1 MMRLDEGIPGLDS
14 MGNSSGY
21 TDNDPLR
28 ELGLY
33 FAKLFSE
40 EEMRLPHVPHAHL
53 EECRRRPEKKKKG
66 GPHVPYSKK
75 SHPQQLLLLANPL
88 PCSKDKSRK
97 PRNSLMDF
105 YQSQKEGLPSI
116 PQVRIPRNPSSFA
129 VFAAIRSTCLENQ
142 HREST
147 LLQLQNSSAWKE
159 ALNADENSETE
170 GESPSIPEKSLP
182 KVVGIGIGSVLEII
196 RESLTESPSLCQKA
210 LGSLLNILQGL
221 EPEELTK
228 EPSDIMELLFETL
241 MKLSSSYEENEIS
254 KSISSM
260 ACACLLSFV
269 VAYGDTGKIL
279 RATSSLL
286 MSPQAFRE
294 QRIPVPSILV
304 ALQKSIISVMMGR
317 THHPDLMSSGLPK
330 ASLID
335 SFSIHDTNHED
346 FPDVKR
352 VTSDGLYLYAFT
364 DSGLF
369 KIGSGYSGTIKG
381 HIYKRKSIHLSTKTV
396 RWIGFADDAIF
407 IEVKGE
413 KRLELLR
420 LNKDTFLTEKT
431 YPQPN
436 ILMENKQPYVLFCD
450 GSSLGIL
457 TLSMKDKFLLKF
469 INPSDLSVIHELPL
483 KLAYKR
489 VGVLGASFFEEGV
502 TNHEIDFGSIE
513 EENISV
519 QTGKDFGLLLTS
531 QGKVFYTGKSSSL
544 GFKHI
549 CAPGEWSELCI
560 PKNPRIVDIA
570 IGHDGQHACLLTDD
584 GNVFFTGTARRGE
597 DGEQTK
603 ARRQPKP
610 VKPKKISRMEGHIVV
625 QVACNNG
632 TSAFVTKEGKL
643 FLFGKDSIH
652 CDYSSG
658 QVLDLKGNFITQVA
672 VGKAHIVALTKEG
685 DVFTF
690 GMNSKGQCGRDFNL
704 TKDNT
709 NVPIGDVEKPTDST
723 AAQFDVI
730 EDNSDVDGEHEGFGI
745 CPAGKHNWKR
755 DQCMVCTICLEC
767 TGYGPVCVSSARP
780 DRNPGMQCGCGFG
793 DSGCS
798 ECGCCRFCT
807 GETGD
812 TLNDAEAGASGAAGG
827 AEAINAENN
836 EGSADMLHRHLI
848 RLDLIAAGQGGSGI
862 AGQSGDY
869 REKIIRRTFPKRH
882 VVGSR
887 NHRSRRYSS
896 LSNNGGAEKSSKR
909 QNQVDVWKAFNS
921 ELNEAAIGEKDADPV
936 NNSAVGGASSTNT
949 KLTSLPP
956 AKVFLPDGIKITK
969 ISSGH
974 HHTIMLASNGDVYTF
989 GNNFHGQLGVC
1000 DLLPRGS
1007 PTKVNIPT
1015 KATSV
1020 VAGSYHS
1027 LILTEEGEIFSFGM
1041 YQRGQLGREEPP
1053 SEDKSLETR
1062 EELAAKHLWFA
1073 ISGLLPRV
1081 GPRHGRIATW
1091 IGASAD
1097 QSFIKVD
1104 ESLIN
1109 AQSLVGSS
1117 IVSSRKHIVL
1127 VPPSNN
1133 STSFTGLVINKS
1145 DGYCRSFDGPEQAD
1159 LSSMKITIDPCFN
1172 VLWAFSKE
1180 SVVHSYHPLSA
1191 LSLISN
1197 SSSPNILSPE
1207 LALPSVNGCMISRNQ
1222 VSLNMLSCLDTLTQY
1237 PILTTSPISEEESVV
1252 KGSGGGSHKTYSKE
1266 DYNVVNRFDSF
1277 GGGWGYSGHSIE
1289 AIRFMVDTDILI
1301 GGLGL
1306 FGGRGEYVGKIR
1318 IFDIGFE
1325 GGDLEID
1332 GEIIAESEEV
1342 TYECT
1347 SRQKYPLL
1355 FEEPVNIQ
1363 AGKWYIAWAR
1373 ITGPS
1378 SDCGSSGQIQITTE
1392 EQIQFHFKSS
1402 KKSNN
1407 GTDVNAGQ
1415 IPQILYRVLMSES
1428 PSGGKR
1434 HLSSEPPEPVCVLSL
1449 RFSKSV
1455 TPDCFSAL
1463 LSLLR
1468 WSWSSFKS
1476 EMNLLINNDGKPM
1489 IMELQ
1494 RLIFICRA
1502 ALRLIIIYTDAVY
1515 PVKVLSK
1522 ISYDPINDTA
1532 KLAETIYEVRML
1544 LQQLLTDP
1552 SPVPSAIKD
1561 LKGTLL
1567 TNCEQMTELIL
1578 KDANRAYVAC
1588 FHAFFPTGYLKW
1600 TSLCNLLT
1608 LMESSTSLSGR
1619 GTSSS
1624 CNAKYDR
1631 LLTAVL
1637 DALCNPLIKL
1647 RNTFPITYSPD
1658 SDTRCK
1664 NLSPTENLSLT
1675 TSMIQAGDT
1684 SVQRFPVLTETM
1696 NYLSHGENLRY
1707 GSWSF
1712 REVLDRLLNIGS
1724 LSIKQNLHGEPQ
1736 SFSPELVEKACKVIS
1751 SVISELTNQSTSS
1764 EPDIHSIGGRILHAT
1779 PNRFT
1784 RTGISKTWNTGN
1796 GSPDAICFSVDKSGI
1811 FIAGCCVYG
1820 GTGTYDYQLELL
1832 DDQSNS
1838 DHRSNN
1844 VASENGQ
1851 SQRWNSLEVVNG
1863 SYSSDDCVNDIAE
1876 LKFDRAVPIRPH
1888 LKYALRL
1895 RNHGGRT
1902 SNGDGGMSSVRG
1914 PDGTTFSFN
1923 SCSLSFNGSNPT
1935 RGQLPQILYYSSPQE
1950 TDIQSNTTKNLAEK
1964 YARRTALTMTSAIVK
1979 TVTNLLSSVRSD
1991 DLESFDVLNR
2001 APLITNLMPHI
2012 LASVS
2017 SLAALDP
2024 HSAVSILAFIQDM
2037 LPPVATL
2044 NNIATSLSGVGTS
2057 EGFTSISSNVPH
2069 YAYVESSHP
2078 YKASTVYHYRVHF
2091 PKGVRWLSV
2100 EFDSR
2105 CSTSQPEDYLQIY
2118 IRNPSCGKKV
2128 NCNSPRGFVSQTNS
2142 SFQESQKYT
2151 PVLRPFHGPSENW
2164 PNHAIILPGNEVLF
2178 SLETASDYVK
2188 EDKNSNQFGF
2198 RCLVVG
2204 YEGETSSNDGLK
2216 NLEKELSYLGGVCV
2230 KSLMKRNVSF
2240 SQVEDMELVDES
2252 AGESYEMHYSLLSK
2266 GLALSH
2272 PPTINEAL
2280 DGVIPYS
2287 NNTHDRLFLK
2297 NFVNCIPN
2305 TAGGRLARWLQPESY
2320 VDVNQC
2326 RVFFAKEDMR
2336 CNWPNIITVVTQD
2349 QYGEVVWAPAM
2360 KVEVRAVPIEY
2371 GLTGQKRLRR
2381 AVASEPDAMSFGGI
2395 RPPNLDTKY
2404 EITVKD
2410 KMFYHSIT
2418 VQKCYDMYSFEELR
2432 FASPAIRRQSE
2443 NMLVRPNNDG
2453 TYSANWTPGNVGWYQ
2468 IHVSIDGAEI
2478 QEVYKVEVYDPP
2490 QGLLPPPVSSNG
2502 SMVNCDMSNGSLTPS
2517 QSMKN
2522 GSKGINSSE
2531 LGKGNCRLRKF
2542 IDSSS
2547 AGLRIRV
2554 HPTLQSEQIGIIP
2567 VDGSVSI
2574 IDELQNSDGHWVRLS
2589 IDSLLNFCKGSN
2601 QNEGWCLQYNQHLHK
2616 VLMVLVTEKE
2626 DLSSKKTSLSH
2637 PLKPCRKKRSAW
2649 KCPGVYTVVKCG
2661 AACHNIRNSPSL
2673 SASPIGMLN
2682 QGDSVNVIN
2691 SRESGNEIWVQ
2702 LDKSSMEKFCLN
2714 TEGEAWSL
2722 AVSSSD
2728 VQHLEHQ
2735 SNCLDDEEEDEDED
2749 ETVELEI
2756 DEGGKIGGK
2765 HNSNGSKIPQLSDTR
2780 RKKKKRVSSSM
2791 EELKGINHHLSKNEK
2806 PKPLPRVGLSSERR
2820 TPSPSNSKP
2829 SFFQK
2834 WFKGDQVNRR
2844 TSSLSPPS
2852 HRKVTPS
2859 QFVNKDIPP
2868 ELQGV
2873 SVRELVKV
2881 IGESRANGN
2890 GVTPPGT
2897 PNSQR
2902 KRLSNTSSCSS
2913 RSCSPASVKSVNE
2926 IRIPKQFESNEEKS
2940 KKQLAAPSSSSVED
2954 SKITTNTTS
2963 DNFKVPDGPVKEALS
2978 PSVAESIRTVFAAF
2992 VWHENII
2999 HDTIAAASF
3008 LKFHPNLNKADDII
3022 KTGKVALDPSTSS
3035 GRAFRKKWTENA
3047 KSHRHSMD
3055 VSSSAYQH
3063 HVSQNSNVAWNNANE
3078 NSTTKQQE
3086 EEKLKKEVHKSKG
3099 NLCPPT
3105 LKLLAVLWE
3114 EIRSYCIHAILQQ
3127 VIVSSNPL
3135 HHTQLS
3141 SNRVAKQTLLEKR
3154 SKTKARIKNSLKSKE
3169 QQPPVEPG
3177 KLCEMCDQYFGN
3189 PVTYHMR
3196 LEHPGCGSHAGGKGY
3211 NSGGNYCKGWA
3222 GNCGDGGVGGSSWYL
3237 ICSNCRDNYKKIS
3250 SQQIPPP
3257 PPPSGSDSN
3266 DPPPIP
3272 PVKPSKS
3279 LPPSSSSLPI
3289 KSRSSSKRSKITTS
3303 SSSNTLHSSGINS
3316 HIIMKNNATFLL
3328 DLSSSSNNNESAKM
3342 SSSSAFLY
3350 SVSELTTMD
3359 PNPFPITPF
3368 QCFNSLCVKESVLR
3382 DMNDEFY
3389 LDKDSFKS
3397 NSAQPP
3403 NIGYPLPSS
3412 DAGESKAEIKH
3423 LNNNNDDVDES
3434 ANNGGV
3440 RCSLEETVSPPEGFQ
3455 SDENDAPNSLKHSNV
3470 SSSPIRFRN
3479 SSHTDK
3485 DNRKRNSSCEEQIHH
3500 KKDDDFFL
3508 SHPSHDLQKLFTNS
3522 NGGYVVSDILQ
3533 RPVMSF
3539 VLQWNDL
3546 DSLQL
3551 SMANSIRKA
3560 SCRTYAIQALNWLLR
3575 SVSQPDC
3582 LHDLLWFFVASLENS
3597 QVEANNSNNDHY
3609 VRKQRR
3615 QNQQKLMAN
3624 GQQFPLNE
3632 NVAQMN
3638 NYFTPQFSGLNE
3650 HPSSDIVTGGEAIQP
3665 LPSTLYSLLQ
3675 TISDLMLLLPL
3686 GSPLLQIAVT
3696 CWAIKFKPS
3705 DHQFL
3710 HQSHVFSSISK
3721 ILSRSEE
3728 FDTNVIVNNPL
3739 VVEKSLDSTSYIEIK
3754 TSSRVSMITSLS
3766 DNSTETFWESGD
3778 EDRNK
3783 IKWISLTVGDV
3794 KRGHVCAHI
3803 DNCRDL
3809 VSKVSGITFKLGARE
3824 EDLIVIKQV
3833 DVENRFA
3840 GWVSCYF
3847 DDVMCVGRNVSLLKI
3862 EFKGPD
3868 STLRVRQIKL
3878 LSVGSQSICDDKDI
3892 DSLIKQ
3898 QNCESETLRVFR
3910 LMTAQVFGKFLRQDN
3925 SMDDS
3930 EEDLDLREH
3939 VVGILFNSKTRL
3951 SYLQKQ
3957 VCSHIVQAIKK
3968 EASILKE
3975 DWELS
3980 LCHHGEI
3987 PSLSD
3992 TYCFEMLSL
4001 VLALSGS
4008 TVGKLY
4014 LSQQQ
4019 GLIQDLLN
4027 LLHTG
4032 TARIQRQ
4039 VILLIR
4045 RILPEIPPS
4054 SFASI
4059 IGVKNLPPKDFASLS
4074 LSHTFDHKAPGLLDI
4089 FFSCIA
4095 KALTVQVKSKGMHGK
4110 DSGGRNIS
4118 VVTLASSIHP
4128 KDYKNVGSRWWLRG
4142 SMAKRIS
4149 EEIVSL
4155 LKDLMNGKVG
4165 SSEWMSFT
4173 KSAVAQNILH
4183 LTKLDRTNE
4192 CLKLPVFWLGLA
4204 SICVLDKDH
4213 VEGLSSGD
4221 CNNETSI
4228 NRPTCENHDDGETLA
4243 IIKCET
4249 CGDLCGDCDR
4259 FLHLHRRTK
4268 THNRAIFKEEED
4280 AIKVDLHEGCGR
4292 MKLYWLM
4299 ALADSTTLKAM
4310 VEFREAARGGS
4321 SGIKN
4326 TFGGSTCRFC
4336 GVHSSSEVPVMD
4348 AVCTDS
4354 ECVSFAANACVKTL
4368 SCGHFCG
4375 GILNEEDCLTCLH
4388 GCSKVGNAL
4397 KQDADDMC
4405 MICFTEALN
4414 PIPSI
4419 MLQCGHVF
4427 HYHCCLTVLTKKWN
4441 GPRITFGFRNC
4452 PICKMKIQHPSL
4464 RKILI
4469 PLQNLYEDV
4478 KRKSLM
4484 RLEYES
4490 LNNCEAVTAKGGRY
4504 HNDPISYALDRYAY
4518 YVCFKCSKAYYG
4530 GEAQCDGAVGDDKF
4544 NPEEL
4549 VCGGCSD
4556 VSRAQM
4562 CLKHGMDYLEYKCRY
4577 CCSVAVFFCFGT
4589 THFCNACHEDFQRLI
4604 SVPQKDLPQCPVGPK
4619 ALKLEGEECPLHIKH
4634 PSTGE
4639 EFALGCGIC
4648 RNPHTF

>member
-129 VFAAIRSTCLENQ
+129 
-142 HREST
+142 
-147 LLQLQNSSAWKE
+147 LQNSSAWKE

-286 MSPQAFRE
+286 MSP
-294 QRIPVPSILV
+294 S
-304 ALQKSIISVMMGR
+304 
-317 THHPDLMSSGLPK
+317 
-330 ASLID
+330 
-335 SFSIHDTNHED
+335 SFSRTTHSCSFNISRLTEVNHKCNDGIHDTNHED

-407 IEVKGE
+407 IE
-413 KRLELLR
+413 
-420 LNKDTFLTEKT
+420 
-431 YPQPN
+431 
-436 ILMENKQPYVLFCD
+436 
-450 GSSLGIL
+450 
-457 TLSMKDKFLLKF
+457 
-469 INPSDLSVIHELPL
+469 
-483 KLAYKR
+483 R

-519 QTGKDFGLLLTS
+519 Q
-531 QGKVFYTGKSSSL
+531 TGKSSSL

-625 QVACNNG
+625 QFFNILLIIL
-632 TSAFVTKEGKL
+632 KESF

-690 GMNSKGQCGRDFNL
+690 GMNSK
-704 TKDNT
+704 
-709 NVPIGDVEKPTDST
+709 DVEKPIDST

-936 NNSAVGGASSTNT
+936 NNSAVGGA
-949 KLTSLPP
+949 
-956 AKVFLPDGIKITK
+956 
-969 ISSGH
+969 GH

-1159 LSSMKITIDPCFN
+1159 LSIHRIF
-1172 VLWAFSKE
+1172 
-1180 SVVHSYHPLSA
+1180 
-1191 LSLISN
+1191 
-1197 SSSPNILSPE
+1197 LSPE

-1363 AGKWYIAWAR
+1363 AGKWNK
-1373 ITGPS
+1373 
-1378 SDCGSSGQIQITTE
+1378 
-1392 EQIQFHFKSS
+1392 IQFHFKSS

-1434 HLSSEPPEPVCVLSL
+1434 HLSSEPPEPMLFTL
-1449 RFSKSV
+1449 SKSSV
-1455 TPDCFSAL
+1455 
-1463 LSLLR
+1463 
-1468 WSWSSFKS
+1468 
-1476 EMNLLINNDGKPM
+1476 
-1489 IMELQ
+1489 
-1494 RLIFICRA
+1494 
-1502 ALRLIIIYTDAVY
+1502 
-1515 PVKVLSK
+1515 K

-1784 RTGISKTWNTGN
+1784 RTGIM
-1796 GSPDAICFSVDKSGI
+1796 DKSGI

-1876 LKFDRAVPIRPH
+1876 LK
-1888 LKYALRL
+1888 
-1895 RNHGGRT
+1895 NHGGRT

-2024 HSAVSILAFIQDM
+2024 HSAVFNTCIYSRYAAN
-2037 LPPVATL
+2037 PVATL

-2216 NLEKELSYLGGVCV
+2216 NLEKELSYLGG
-2230 KSLMKRNVSF
+2230 K
-2240 SQVEDMELVDES
+2240 DMELVDES

-2287 NNTHDRLFLK
+2287 NSTHDRLFLK

-2601 QNEGWCLQYNQHLHK
+2601 QNE
-2616 VLMVLVTEKE
+2616 E

-2940 KKQLAAPSSSSVED
+2940 KKQLAAPS
-2954 SKITTNTTS
+2954 I
-2963 DNFKVPDGPVKEALS
+2963 PDGPVKEALS

-3177 KLCEMCDQYFGN
+3177 K
-3189 PVTYHMR
+3189 
-3196 LEHPGCGSHAGGKGY
+3196 
-3211 NSGGNYCKGWA
+3211 
-3222 GNCGDGGVGGSSWYL
+3222 
-3237 ICSNCRDNYKKIS
+3237 
-3250 SQQIPPP
+3250 
-3257 PPPSGSDSN
+3257 
-3266 DPPPIP
+3266 
-3272 PVKPSKS
+3272 
-3279 LPPSSSSLPI
+3279 
-3289 KSRSSSKRSKITTS
+3289 
-3303 SSSNTLHSSGINS
+3303 
-3316 HIIMKNNATFLL
+3316 IM
-3328 DLSSSSNNNESAKM
+3328 
-3342 SSSSAFLY
+3342 
-3350 SVSELTTMD
+3350 
-3359 PNPFPITPF
+3359 
-3368 QCFNSLCVKESVLR
+3368 
-3382 DMNDEFY
+3382 
-3389 LDKDSFKS
+3389 
-3397 NSAQPP
+3397 
-3403 NIGYPLPSS
+3403 
-3412 DAGESKAEIKH
+3412 
-3423 LNNNNDDVDES
+3423 
-3434 ANNGGV
+3434 
-3440 RCSLEETVSPPEGFQ
+3440 
-3455 SDENDAPNSLKHSNV
+3455 
-3470 SSSPIRFRN
+3470 
-3479 SSHTDK
+3479 
-3485 DNRKRNSSCEEQIHH
+3485 
-3500 KKDDDFFL
+3500 
-3508 SHPSHDLQKLFTNS
+3508 
-3522 NGGYVVSDILQ
+3522 
-3533 RPVMSF
+3533 
-3539 VLQWNDL
+3539 
-3546 DSLQL
+3546 
-3551 SMANSIRKA
+3551 
-3560 SCRTYAIQALNWLLR
+3560 
-3575 SVSQPDC
+3575 
-3582 LHDLLWFFVASLENS
+3582 
-3597 QVEANNSNNDHY
+3597 
-3609 VRKQRR
+3609 
-3615 QNQQKLMAN
+3615 
-3624 GQQFPLNE
+3624 
-3632 NVAQMN
+3632 
-3638 NYFTPQFSGLNE
+3638 
-3650 HPSSDIVTGGEAIQP
+3650 
-3665 LPSTLYSLLQ
+3665 
-3675 TISDLMLLLPL
+3675 
-3686 GSPLLQIAVT
+3686 
-3696 CWAIKFKPS
+3696 
-3705 DHQFL
+3705 
-3710 HQSHVFSSISK
+3710 
-3721 ILSRSEE
+3721 
-3728 FDTNVIVNNPL
+3728 
-3739 VVEKSLDSTSYIEIK
+3739 
-3754 TSSRVSMITSLS
+3754 
-3766 DNSTETFWESGD
+3766 
-3778 EDRNK
+3778 
-3783 IKWISLTVGDV
+3783 
-3794 KRGHVCAHI
+3794 
-3803 DNCRDL
+3803 
-3809 VSKVSGITFKLGARE
+3809 
-3824 EDLIVIKQV
+3824 
-3833 DVENRFA
+3833 
-3840 GWVSCYF
+3840 
-3847 DDVMCVGRNVSLLKI
+3847 RNV
-3862 EFKGPD
+3862 
-3868 STLRVRQIKL
+3868 
-3878 LSVGSQSICDDKDI
+3878 
-3892 DSLIKQ
+3892 
-3898 QNCESETLRVFR
+3898 
-3910 LMTAQVFGKFLRQDN
+3910 
-3925 SMDDS
+3925 
-3930 EEDLDLREH
+3930 
-3939 VVGILFNSKTRL
+3939 
-3951 SYLQKQ
+3951 
-3957 VCSHIVQAIKK
+3957 
-3968 EASILKE
+3968 
-3975 DWELS
+3975 
-3980 LCHHGEI
+3980 
-3987 PSLSD
+3987 
-3992 TYCFEMLSL
+3992 
-4001 VLALSGS
+4001 
-4008 TVGKLY
+4008 
-4014 LSQQQ
+4014 
-4019 GLIQDLLN
+4019 
-4027 LLHTG
+4027 
-4032 TARIQRQ
+4032 
-4039 VILLIR
+4039 
-4045 RILPEIPPS
+4045 
-4054 SFASI
+4054 
-4059 IGVKNLPPKDFASLS
+4059 
-4074 LSHTFDHKAPGLLDI
+4074 
-4089 FFSCIA
+4089 
-4095 KALTVQVKSKGMHGK
+4095 
-4110 DSGGRNIS
+4110 
-4118 VVTLASSIHP
+4118 
-4128 KDYKNVGSRWWLRG
+4128 
-4142 SMAKRIS
+4142 
-4149 EEIVSL
+4149 
-4155 LKDLMNGKVG
+4155 
-4165 SSEWMSFT
+4165 
-4173 KSAVAQNILH
+4173 
-4183 LTKLDRTNE
+4183 
-4192 CLKLPVFWLGLA
+4192 
-4204 SICVLDKDH
+4204 
-4213 VEGLSSGD
+4213 
-4221 CNNETSI
+4221 
-4228 NRPTCENHDDGETLA
+4228 
-4243 IIKCET
+4243 
-4249 CGDLCGDCDR
+4249 
-4259 FLHLHRRTK
+4259 
-4268 THNRAIFKEEED
+4268 
-4280 AIKVDLHEGCGR
+4280 
-4292 MKLYWLM
+4292 
-4299 ALADSTTLKAM
+4299 
-4310 VEFREAARGGS
+4310 
-4321 SGIKN
+4321 
-4326 TFGGSTCRFC
+4326 
-4336 GVHSSSEVPVMD
+4336 
-4348 AVCTDS
+4348 
-4354 ECVSFAANACVKTL
+4354 
-4368 SCGHFCG
+4368 
-4375 GILNEEDCLTCLH
+4375 
-4388 GCSKVGNAL
+4388 
-4397 KQDADDMC
+4397 
-4405 MICFTEALN
+4405 
-4414 PIPSI
+4414 
-4419 MLQCGHVF
+4419 
-4427 HYHCCLTVLTKKWN
+4427 
-4441 GPRITFGFRNC
+4441 
-4452 PICKMKIQHPSL
+4452 
-4464 RKILI
+4464 
-4469 PLQNLYEDV
+4469 
-4478 KRKSLM
+4478 
-4484 RLEYES
+4484 
-4490 LNNCEAVTAKGGRY
+4490 
-4504 HNDPISYALDRYAY
+4504 
-4518 YVCFKCSKAYYG
+4518 
-4530 GEAQCDGAVGDDKF
+4530 
-4544 NPEEL
+4544 
-4549 VCGGCSD
+4549 
-4556 VSRAQM
+4556 
-4562 CLKHGMDYLEYKCRY
+4562 
-4577 CCSVAVFFCFGT
+4577 
-4589 THFCNACHEDFQRLI
+4589 
-4604 SVPQKDLPQCPVGPK
+4604 
-4619 ALKLEGEECPLHIKH
+4619 
-4634 PSTGE
+4634 
-4639 EFALGCGIC
+4639 
-4648 RNPHTF
+4648 